1 MSSFTRLGILGGMG
15 PLATLDLQQKIL
27 SATRA
32 DRDQDHLPVVVWNV
46 PQIADRQRAL
56 AGTGPSPLPQLLDA
70 VKGLNQAGVSHIAV
84 PCNTAHFWYD
94 ELQAASSAQILHIA
108 DITAQALIA
117 QSIRPTTVGLIATQ
131 GTLTAGW
138 FQSRFE
144 GVGIRVITP
153 ENDEMERWFVPG
165 CYAVKRGEIA
175 SGGLLLNA
183 LADRL
188 ISRGASKLVLA
199 CTEVPPAL
207 EAVLSVH
214 LPQTIDSTAE
224 LARACVNLWQ
234 GANP

>member
-56 AGTGPSPLPQLLDA
+56 AGIGPSPLPQLLDA

-214 LPQTIDSTAE
+214 LPKPSIPPP
-224 LARACVNLWQ
+224 NLP
-234 GANP
+234 GPV

>member
-117 QSIRPTTVGLIATQ
+117 QSMRPTIVGLIATQ

>member
-117 QSIRPTTVGLIATQ
+117 QSMRPTTVGLIATQ

-138 FQSRFE
+138 FQSRFK

-224 LARACVNLWQ
+224 LAMACVNLWQ

>member
-56 AGTGPSPLPQLLDA
+56 AGIGPSPLPQLLDA